1 MSVWVT
7 SLVSTEEVI
16 NLMLDKYKVDSKPCN
31 FALFVVRDNGGEGY
45 NPTKSWAVTLIIAY
59 ETDTSSPDL
68 ADRPILVFVT
78 DGRLVRYLA

>member
-31 FALFVVRDNGGEGY
+31 FALFVVRDNGGKIQSY
-45 NPTKSWAVTLIIAY
+45 KSWTVTLTIVYKI
-59 ETDTSSPDL
+59 DRSSPDL
-68 ADRPILVFVT
+68 ADRPILVCCGGWQT
-78 DGRLVRYLA
+78 VRYLA